1 MVDGIS
7 CYLETFD
14 AFEAKVDDDSDG
26 VGLNND
32 DGGEPLDEILGDELT
47 TPCGCSLA
55 LGLD

>member
-1 MVDGIS
+1 MALAAILKLVW
-7 CYLETFD
+7 YE
-14 AFEAKVDDDSDG
+14 AFEATVDDDSEG

-32 DGGEPLDEILGDELT
+32 DGGEPLDEILGDELN